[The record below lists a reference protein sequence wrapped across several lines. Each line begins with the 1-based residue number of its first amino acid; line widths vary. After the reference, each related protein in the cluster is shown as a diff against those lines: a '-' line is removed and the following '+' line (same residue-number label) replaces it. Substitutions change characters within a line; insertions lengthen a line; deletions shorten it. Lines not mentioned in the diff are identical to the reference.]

1 MNDLSL
7 KGAFKTRGY
16 DYDCNSE
23 AFNTIE
29 ISLIAPLN
37 DLFNTLDAVQTKQN
51 HHKDKRQW
59 IKVFFS
65 FTEFQSTEAMISHTF
80 NQTFRDCFK

>member
-1 MNDLSL
+1 LLKEGKSLNDLSL
-7 KGAFKTRGY
+7 KGAFKTRGF
-16 DYDCNSE
+16 DYDCNSG

-51 HHKDKRQW
+51 HHKDNGLKY
-59 IKVFFS
+59 FS
-65 FTEFQSTEAMISHTF
+65 LLQNSKA
-80 NQTFRDCFK
+80 QKQ